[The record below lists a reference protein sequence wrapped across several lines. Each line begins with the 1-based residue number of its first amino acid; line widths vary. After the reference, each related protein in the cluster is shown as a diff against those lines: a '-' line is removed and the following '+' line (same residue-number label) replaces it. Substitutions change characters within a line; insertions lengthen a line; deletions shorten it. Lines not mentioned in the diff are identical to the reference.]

1 MGVCIKYELRT
12 ETHLRNVLH
21 YLGDRSNPR
30 HAEYEIPDP
39 ISYGNLTVA
48 DFAKKTVAAVAE
60 INSRRRRGRPTQNIA
75 TLFIDRFADGTAL
88 TRAEEKFHE
97 RAVLESLAAETS
109 AIVFRHRNME
119 TLSIDFNFLVPNVL
133 FESFPVRTRRTSN
146 KDPLATMKEASNA
159 AVEQLN
165 ELRRQRGVHLIVR
178 VADRKKQLARARRGK
193 LIEDEL
199 RERRGTVTTAN
210 IKAVLEKAGHK
221 VTKLDVEHNVISIV
235 TRGSKAPRRFN
246 LDDLLDAG
254 IGISKEISDV
264 DSPAADKFERF
275 DTPRDRHLRKLAG
288 QSPKLAAEDPPA
300 PL

>member
-12 ETHLRNVLH
+12 DTHLRNVLH

-48 DFAKKTVAAVAE
+48 DFADKTLAAIAE
-60 INSRRRRGRPTQNIA
+60 INSRRRHGRPTQNIA
-75 TLFIDRFADGTAL
+75 SLFIDRFADGTAL
-88 TRAEEKFHE
+88 TPAEEGFHE
-97 RAVLESLAAETS
+97 RAVIESVAAETS
-109 AIVFRHRNME
+109 AIVFRHRNTE

-133 FESFPVRTRRTSN
+133 FESFPVRTRRTN
-146 KDPLATMKEASNA
+146 KKDPLATMKDASNA
-159 AVEQLN
+159 AVERLN
-165 ELRRQRGVHLIVR
+165 ELRRQKGMQLIVQ
-178 VADRKKQLARARRGK
+178 VSDRKKQLARARRGK

-199 RERRGTVTTAN
+199 RERRGAVTTAN
-210 IKAVLEKAGHK
+210 IKAVLEKLGHK
-221 VTKLDVEHNVISIV
+221 VTKLDLDRNVISII
-235 TRGSKAPRRFN
+235 TRGSKEPRRFS

-254 IGISKEISDV
+254 SGISKEISDV
-264 DSPAADKFERF
+264 ASQAADKFERF

-288 QSPKLAAEDPPA
+288 QSPKVADDDRPA